1 MSEMEYKR
9 FKPKIDKLFLWI
21 AIPTALLMLTLLVL
35 TAVWRSTGGWIIMAA
50 TTIFTGYFIISP
62 CFGYVELREE
72 TVFFKFGFFIKREVP
87 YARIRKLE
95 KRRTAIAESMLSLKN
110 AMEHVNV
117 KFNSFD
123 CYSVSVKENEELI
136 EELKKRCNIN

>member
-1 MSEMEYKR
+1 MEYKQFR
-9 FKPKIDKLFLWI
+9 PKFDKLYLWI
-21 AIPTALLMLTLLVL
+21 TIPTMLLTLALLVL
-35 TAVWRSTGGWIIMAA
+35 TAVWQATGGWIVMTA
-50 TTIFTGYFIISP
+50 TTAFIGYFLISP

-72 TVFFKFGFFIKREVP
+72 TVFFKFGFILKREVP

-123 CYSVSVKENEELI
+123 CYSVSVKENDELI
-136 EELKKRCNIN
+136 EELKKRCNIH

>member
-1 MSEMEYKR
+1 MEYKR
-9 FKPKIDKLFLWI
+9 FRPKFDKLYLWI
-21 AIPTALLMLTLLVL
+21 TIPTMLLTLALLVL
-35 TAVWRSTGGWIIMAA
+35 TAVWQATGGWIVMTA
-50 TTIFTGYFIISP
+50 TTAFIGYFLISP

-72 TVFFKFGFFIKREVP
+72 TVFFKFGFILKREVP

-123 CYSVSVKENEELI
+123 CYSVSVKENDELI
-136 EELKKRCNIN
+136 EALKKRCNIN

>member
-1 MSEMEYKR
+1 MEYKR
-9 FKPKIDKLFLWI
+9 FRPKFDRLYLWI
-21 AIPTALLMLTLLVL
+21 VIPTMLLTLTLLVL
-35 TAVWRSTGGWIIMAA
+35 TAVWQATGGWIVMTA
-50 TTIFTGYFIISP
+50 TTAFIGYFLISP

-72 TVFFKFGFFIKREVP
+72 TVFFKFGLIMKREVP

-136 EELKKRCNIN
+136 EELKKRCNIH

>member
-1 MSEMEYKR
+1 MEYKR
-9 FKPKIDKLFLWI
+9 FRPKFDKLYLWI
-21 AIPTALLMLTLLVL
+21 TIPTMLLTLALLVL
-35 TAVWRSTGGWIIMAA
+35 TAVWQATGGWIVMTA
-50 TTIFTGYFIISP
+50 TTTFIGYFLISP

-72 TVFFKFGFFIKREVP
+72 TVFFKFGFILKREVP

-123 CYSVSVKENEELI
+123 CYSVSVKENDELI
-136 EELKKRCNIN
+136 EELKERCNIH

>member
-1 MSEMEYKR
+1 MEYKR
-9 FKPKIDKLFLWI
+9 FRPKFDKLYLWI
-21 AIPTALLMLTLLVL
+21 AIPTMLLTLTLLMLT
-35 TAVWRSTGGWIIMAA
+35 AVWQATGGWIVMTA
-50 TTIFTGYFIISP
+50 TTAFIGYFLISP

-72 TVFFKFGFFIKREVP
+72 TVFFKFGFILKREVP

-123 CYSVSVKENEELI
+123 CYSVSVKENDELI
-136 EELKKRCNIN
+136 EALKKRCNIN